1 MDKATAQVKDNS
13 LSAPQTRWE
22 ARMREAAWTRRTL
35 AIRGVL
41 GAYSVALRLV
51 EEARILLDEALRLL
65 DVAAALARSLADL
78 TPETEGVVR
87 PTLVRVLRGEWER
100 TRERVEKRVR
110 DLPQY
115 HEDSDEVDAHLHGC
129 EEALVTLVATALG
142 CSWCDHVRR
151 VGKRLPASYAVDR
164 PALAAE
170 VLRTLRDE
178 REVQR

>member
-1 MDKATAQVKDNS
+1 M
-13 LSAPQTRWE
+13 
-22 ARMREAAWTRRTL
+22 AAWTRSRIASLTPYASRITEHRHRFGGHL
-35 AIRGVL
+35 QTPL
-41 GAYSVALRLV
+41 NALR
-51 EEARILLDEALRLL
+51 R
-65 DVAAALARSLADL
+65 AA
-78 TPETEGVVR
+78 VR
-87 PTLVRVLRGEWER
+87 PHVGR
-100 TRERVEKRVR
+100 RVR